1 MKKIL
6 KWIVII
12 LVVLFVIGL
21 IFSSDDEGNASSSTE
36 TASTETTPTETAIP
50 VTATELYNAYDNNE
64 VAADKQFK
72 NKLLQ
77 ISGTI
82 ESIDSGISD
91 QAVLEL
97 GTGEMF
103 MSVSAEGDDNF
114 TDIAST
120 LSKGQQVTLLCRGAG
135 EVIGMPFVD
144 ECVFQ

>member
-1 MKKIL
+1 MKKIV

-21 IFSSDDEGNASSSTE
+21 IFSGDDEGSVSST
-36 TASTETTPTETAIP
+36 TDTVSTETAIP
-50 VTATELYNAYDNNE
+50 VTATELYNAYDSNE
-64 VAADKQFK
+64 VGADKQYK
-72 NKLLQ
+72 GKLLQ

-91 QAVLEL
+91 QAVLQL

-114 TDIAST
+114 TNTAST
-120 LSKGQQVTLLCRGAG
+120 LSKGQQVNLLCRGAG

>member
-1 MKKIL
+1 MKKIV

-21 IFSSDDEGNASSSTE
+21 IFSGDDEGSVSST
-36 TASTETTPTETAIP
+36 TDTVSTETAIP
-50 VTATELYNAYDNNE
+50 VTATELYNAYDSNE
-64 VAADKQFK
+64 VGADKQYK
-72 NKLLQ
+72 GKLLQ

-91 QAVLEL
+91 QAVLQL

-114 TDIAST
+114 TDTAST
-120 LSKGQQVTLLCRGAG
+120 LSKGQQVNLLCRGAG